1 VTTKANGVKDYATG
15 KTYSGIDSSNMNTQF
30 WGLRGSEDL
39 GNGLKAI
46 FKLESNFNIDNG
58 ASQANLFEREA
69 NVGLSGGFGTVLLGR
84 NYTAYDDLFGA
95 TAHTLNSN
103 INVSSAVNATGNA
116 QYANRINNSIRYSS
130 PVMGGVSGSV
140 SYGFGENKTASAS
153 ATRNVGAQV
162 RYAAGPV
169 LVGLGYQEQT
179 SQTANDDLEFTLV
192 GASYDL
198 GMAKLTGSYQ
208 TSEKGSTKD
217 KEYQIGVVV
226 PMGAVTVSAGMANS
240 ESKTG
245 AAKLKGDGYAL
256 LASYALS
263 KRTAAYVGYE
273 STEVN
278 TSSTKTEVTNM
289 AVGIRH
295 TF

>member
-1 VTTKANGVKDYATG
+1 
-15 KTYSGIDSSNMNTQF
+15 MNTQF